1 MPGGGHLKMNKGG
14 RLYDYMKAGGK
25 LPMVKNDDGETVPFY
40 AADGKGKM
48 EYGGKTMGHGG
59 MNDGE
64 PMLTIRIGED
74 GMKYMEKGDKV
85 EATAE
90 AGDREKGTIF
100 YDKEARGFFEVK
112 EGQQGTYA
120 QKLTGGPGESQ
131 KVIDYLEE
139 AGGKGSVG
147 IPAHRELEEKYPG
160 LAMGQGE
167 YTIAGAESNLSGKTT
182 QTFSGVKGA
191 VADVVQEAL
200 STGDPLLLSAVV
212 NPYGG
217 AANNA
222 IEGVVAYGYERK
234 DNVKG
239 QERGIV
245 FQPATVDGDGKMFQ
259 TGPSEKVTAQVFSKD
274 SPVTGQTIIT
284 PEGETIQ
291 VNPDAMQTPGFGEG
305 SSNPGPDAPPRT
317 REEGAVPYQMNFG
330 GRMRSANQGAKMAR
344 RTVFRFP
351 RS

>member
-1 MPGGGHLKMNKGG
+1 
-14 RLYDYMKAGGK
+14 
-25 LPMVKNDDGETVPFY
+25 
-40 AADGKGKM
+40 
-48 EYGGKTMGHGG
+48 
-59 MNDGE
+59 
-64 PMLTIRIGED
+64 
-74 GMKYMEKGDKV
+74 MEKGDKV
-85 EATAE
+85 AE
-90 AGDREKGTIF
+90 TVEPGDREKGAIF
-100 YDKEARGFFEVK
+100 YDEEARGFFEVK

-139 AGGKGSVG
+139 VGGKGSVG

-160 LAMGQGE
+160 LALGSGE
-167 YTIAGAESNLSGKTT
+167 YAISGAESNLSGQTT
-182 QTFSGVKGA
+182 QTFSGVKSA
-191 VADVVQEAL
+191 VADIVQEAL
-200 STGDPLLLSAVV
+200 STDDPLLMSAVV

-239 QERGIV
+239 QDRGV
-245 FQPATVDGDGKMFQ
+245 EFQPATVNKEGKMFLS
-259 TGPSEKVTAQVFSKD
+259 GPSLAEKKRVVAEGGEK
-274 SPVTGQTIIT
+274 PGETIIT

-291 VNPDAMQTPGFGEG
+291 VNPDAVQTPGFGEG
-305 SSNPGPDAPPRT
+305 SPSTNPDVIR
-317 REEGAVPYQMNFG
+317 EGAVPYQMNLG
-330 GRMRSANQGAKMAR
+330 GRLRMANQGAKMAK